1 MANKETL
8 IPQAHKL
15 TVEEASKG
23 GKMSAESRRRK
34 KDLKIAFDVLLD
46 REFADGKGGI
56 KSGAELIA
64 FKQFEKALQ
73 GDSRAFEVV
82 RDTAGQKPVEKIEM
96 SQVDP
101 DVIAEVEEMVY
112 GDES

>member
-15 TVEEASKG
+15 TVDEASKG
-23 GKMSAESRRRK
+23 GKKSAETRKRK
-34 KDLKIAFDVLLD
+34 KELRIAFEALLEK
-46 REFADGKGGI
+46 EFVDAKGVS

-64 FKQFEKALQ
+64 FKQFEKALK

-82 RDTAGQKPVEKIEM
+82 RDTAGQKPADVVITSEI
-96 SQVDP
+96 SA
-101 DVIAEVEEMVY
+101 DVI
-112 GDES
+112 DEIESAVLEDE

>member
-1 MANKETL
+1 MSNKETL

-23 GKMSAESRRRK
+23 GKKSVETRRRK
-34 KDLKIAFDVLLD
+34 KDLKLAFDVLLE
-46 REFADGKGGI
+46 REFSDGKGGI

-64 FKQFEKALQ
+64 FKQFEKALE

-82 RDTAGQKPVEKIEM
+82 RDTAGQRPIEKIEM

-101 DVIAEVEEMVY
+101 DVVAEVEDMVY